1 MATPDDGYMLR
12 RDSQESKRLNVQH
25 EFMVALSG
33 GHLVH
38 PSIPCSVLQAVAD
51 VATGT
56 GIWLRDVE
64 KSLAATSQAGS
75 KKTSFV
81 GFDIS
86 PQQFPLAGETPPN
99 LSFVTH
105 DMTEPFPSEYHETF
119 DLVSVRL
126 VSYVV
131 KAADLEKVVRHI
143 LQILRG

>member
-1 MATPDDGYMLR
+1 MATTDGYMLR
-12 RDSQESKRLNVQH
+12 RDSQESKRLNAQH

-33 GHLVH
+33 GHLIH
-38 PSIPCSVLQAVAD
+38 PSIPCNVLRAVAD

-56 GIWLRDVE
+56 GVWLQDVAR
-64 KSLAATSQAGS
+64 SLAFSSQAGS
-75 KKTSFV
+75 KKTEFV

-86 PQQFPLAGETPPN
+86 PQQFPPAGETPPN

-105 DMTEPFPSEYHETF
+105 DMTEPFPSEYHEKF

-131 KAADLEKVVRHI
+131 KAVELEKVVRHI
-143 LQILRG
+143 LQILRK